1 MTPFTYEI
9 DFTLFVAPESV
20 EESKPDGN
28 HQPQYKPANIRG
40 RSMNSESE
48 LLVCPDC
55 GNGRFSWIIRQV
67 QFGAVHRFANGH
79 IDVEG
84 TKNGPITDSD
94 IGENGVFC
102 VDCQEFRTYL
112 SLRRE
117 SRRSR
122 RE

>member
-1 MTPFTYEI
+1 
-9 DFTLFVAPESV
+9 
-20 EESKPDGN
+20 
-28 HQPQYKPANIRG
+28 
-40 RSMNSESE
+40 MNSESE

-55 GNGRFSWIIRQV
+55 GNGRFSWIIHQV

-102 VDCQEFRTYL
+102 VDCQEFRTYEELVPDDAEAVHL
-112 SLRRE
+112 SEDELEGDR
-117 SRRSR
+117 
-122 RE
+122 